1 MTEPW
6 IRKEVIGDC
15 TLYLGDCI
23 KILPTI
29 LGYGGV
35 LTDPPYGI
43 DYRSGYATDELWS
56 EETIRNDEDT
66 IVRDCALNLIDQSV
80 PALVFGSRKRT
91 PPNGTKIVLVWD
103 KGGAL
108 GMGDLSIP
116 WKPSSEEIYVLG
128 KGFVG
133 SRDGSNVVYH
143 PPVQSM
149 AKNGRIHPNEKP
161 VGLLLKLLLKM
172 PEETILD
179 PFMGS
184 GSCGEACV
192 KTGRSFIGIED
203 DSQYFDIACRRI
215 RDVVSRPDMLIQS
228 KRQPEPKQE
237 ALL

>member
-1 MTEPW
+1 MSPW
-6 IRKEVIGDC
+6 TRKEVIGDC
-15 TLYLGDCI
+15 TLFLGDCI

-56 EETIRNDEDT
+56 EDTIRNDEDT
-66 IVRDCALNLIDQSV
+66 IVRDKALSLLDYSV
-80 PALVFGSRKRT
+80 PKLVFGSRKRT
-91 PPNGTKIVLVWD
+91 PPPGNKMVLIWD
-103 KGGAL
+103 KGAAL
-108 GMGDLSIP
+108 GMGDLSLP

-128 KGFVG
+128 SGFVG
-133 SRDGSNVVYH
+133 ARDCSNVVYH

-172 PEETILD
+172 PDICILD

-184 GSCGEACV
+184 GSCGEACI
-192 KTGRSFIGIED
+192 KTGRPFIGIED
-203 DSQYFDIACRRI
+203 DPKYFEIACRRI
-215 RDVVSRPDMLIQS
+215 NDAFSRPDMIIQS

-237 ALL
+237 ALI